1 MNRAL
6 ALCLAAL
13 AVAGCK
19 SRQISPYVSPRV
31 TGRVLAADTQQPLAD
46 VQVTRQESTDRGDG
60 SVQPG
65 KGGATLMN
73 APVVVRTDRDGRFV
87 MDAER
92 VLAPLWGAS
101 WFSVDLVFQC
111 PGYQRFATNYNLL
124 NLSTNSVEGQHA
136 LSAGDILLQPARS
149 R

>member
-1 MNRAL
+1 MKRVL

-31 TGRVLAADTQQPLAD
+31 TGRVLAADTRQPLAD
-46 VQVTRQESTDRGDG
+46 VRVMRQESTDREDG
-60 SVQPG
+60 TVQSL
-65 KGGATLMN
+65 KGGLALMN
-73 APVVVRTDRDGRFV
+73 APLVVRTDQNGRFV
-87 MDAER
+87 LDAER

-111 PGYQRFATNYNLL
+111 PGYQRFQTNYSLL
-124 NLSTNSVEGQHA
+124 NLSTNSVEGQH
-136 LSAGDILLQPARS
+136 SFGAGDIFLQPARK
-149 R
+149 

>member
-1 MNRAL
+1 MKRVL

-31 TGRVLAADTQQPLAD
+31 TGRVLAADTRQPLAD
-46 VQVTRQESTDRGDG
+46 VRVIRQQSTRRSDG
-60 SVQPG
+60 TAQPV
-65 KGGATLMN
+65 KGGAALMN

-87 MDAER
+87 LDAER

-111 PGYQRFATNYNLL
+111 PGYQRFQTNYSLL

-136 LSAGDILLQPARS
+136 LSTGDILLQPAGK
-149 R
+149 